1 MAIFLITKKLYI
13 KNNIFPMEKKVYE
26 SKKIYSKKYN
36 KLNINVQLNRE
47 LIDNLRK
54 KLENQGISI
63 KDYIENLIKNDN

>member
-1 MAIFLITKKLYI
+1 MAIFLITI
-13 KNNIFPMEKKVYE
+13 KNNISPMEKKIYE
-26 SKKIYSKKYN
+26 SKKIYGKKYN